1 MKKCFDGHRY
11 FYNLAVQEINSRY
24 EKKKQEF
31 ENHPTCIYC
40 AGSKEEG
47 KYTCQKHSGEKI
59 DRMLKITHPSIRKSV
74 MKNNSQLTKEEK
86 WQEEIPYDTRQLAI
100 KQAVSAYKSAMANK
114 IRGNI
119 SHFKLQFSSRKN
131 KRQIFCIN
139 QEALKIKNGKVR
151 LFVQSLKPDEEIV
164 IKNRDR
170 RHLPTEN
177 MTDCKILY
185 DGVKYYLVLTIK
197 TDKVEKIEGKKSE
210 IALDPGVR
218 TFQTGFCPEG
228 LAFKF
233 GENQAEQIKKAHNRI
248 DKLNSVL
255 TEKIKSR
262 TKRNI
267 KKRLAK
273 LHRKIALITDN
284 LHNQCGSLLAK
295 NFDTVILPEFGTS
308 KMQVSDNLCSTVKRR
323 MNSLSHYK
331 FQQKLSYL
339 CKKHG
344 SKLVIVDE
352 SYTTKT
358 CGMCG
363 FIKDNVGSDKTYRCD
378 QCNYQMDRDI
388 HGARNILLKSSVA
401 AAAGCGSHPINTSL
415 SL

>member
-24 EKKKQEF
+24 EKRKQEF
-31 ENHPTCIYC
+31 ENHPTCIHC
-40 AGSKEEG
+40 TGPKEEG
-47 KYTCQKHSGEKI
+47 KYTCQKHTDKKPAWK
-59 DRMLKITHPSIRKSV
+59 LNITHPSIRESV
-74 MKNNSQLTKEEK
+74 MKSDSKLTEEEK
-86 WQEEIPYDTRQLAI
+86 WQAEIPYDTRQLAV
-100 KQAVSAYKSAMANK
+100 KQAVSAYNSAMANR
-114 IRGNI
+114 INGNI
-119 SHFKLQFSSRKN
+119 SHFKLQFRSRKN
-131 KRQIFCIN
+131 KRQIFCIDRD
-139 QEALKIKNGKVR
+139 ALKIKDDKVR
-151 LFVQSLKPDEEIV
+151 LFVQRLKSDSELI

-170 RHLPTEN
+170 RHLPAEN

-233 GENQAEQIKKAHNRI
+233 GENQAEQIKQIHNRI

-255 TEKIKSR
+255 SEKIKSR

-267 KKRLAK
+267 KKRLTK
-273 LHRKIALITDN
+273 LNRKITLIVDN
-284 LHNQCGSLLAK
+284 LHNQCGSVLAK
-295 NFDTVILPEFGTS
+295 NFNTVILPEFGTS
-308 KMQVSDNLCSTVKRR
+308 KMQVSDNLCSTVKKR
-323 MNSLSHYK
+323 MNSLSHYR

-339 CKKHG
+339 CQKHG

-401 AAAGCGSHPINTSL
+401 LATGCGSHPSNTSL
-415 SL
+415 SP

>member
-24 EKKKQEF
+24 EKRKQEF
-31 ENHPTCIYC
+31 EKHPTCIHC
-40 AGSKEEG
+40 KGPKEEG
-47 KYTCQKHSGEKI
+47 KYTCQKHKNKKI
-59 DRMLKITHPSIRKSV
+59 DWTLNIRADYIREAV
-74 MKNNSQLTKEEK
+74 MKNDSELTEDEK
-86 WQEEIPYDTRQLAI
+86 WQAEIPYATRDGGI
-100 KQAVSAYKSAMANK
+100 RQAVSAYFSTVANRMK
-114 IRGNI
+114 GNI

-131 KRQIFCIN
+131 KRQIFWIAKT
-139 QEALKIKNGKVR
+139 ALKIKDDKVR
-151 LFVQSLKPDEEIV
+151 LFVRRLCSDSELI

-197 TDKVEKIEGKKSE
+197 TNIVEKIEGKKSE

-233 GENQAEQIKKAHNRI
+233 GENQAEQIKYIHNRI

-273 LHRKIALITDN
+273 LNRKITLIADN

-295 NFDTVILPEFGTS
+295 NFNTVILPEFGTS

-323 MNSLSHYK
+323 MNSLSHYR

-339 CKKHG
+339 CQKHG

-388 HGARNILLKSSVA
+388 HGARNIWLKSSA
-401 AAAGCGSHPINTSL
+401 APTAGCGSHPLNTSL
-415 SL
+415 SP